1 MAFPLL
7 CSGNCASAHVF
18 MISFD
23 LLTAWPVLVQ
33 VFVSTSTACLYNG
46 RAAAGKK
53 KVGGEAVAQGETRE
67 VLLVGRD
74 YAFVFEN

>member
-1 MAFPLL
+1 MFR
-7 CSGNCASAHVF
+7 
-18 MISFD
+18 FD

-53 KVGGEAVAQGETRE
+53 VGGEAVAQGETRE

>member
-1 MAFPLL
+1 M
-7 CSGNCASAHVF
+7 
-18 MISFD
+18 
-23 LLTAWPVLVQ
+23 Q

-53 KVGGEAVAQGETRE
+53 KVGGEAVAQGETSE